1 MIYRKITMEE
11 SNTIQEEQPQ
21 PQPQPTSDVHAP
33 ASTPTPIPT
42 PIPTPEEIK
51 REQMRKYYIELQKQN
66 YEKSIEVVMGQ
77 TTYLREE
84 AIASIEK
91 HKGNVMLAVKE
102 FLGVP
107 EKNESESGGSGGSGG
122 SLNQKRYGVI
132 RNFMDKAAAS
142 YIKTQ
147 ERNKIMNQMLERQKK
162 LREESASATAT
173 ANTIVSSTEPPTQ
186 S

>member
-1 MIYRKITMEE
+1 MEE
-11 SNTIQEEQPQ
+11 STTIQEQPQ
-21 PQPQPTSDVHAP
+21 PQPQPTGNVP
-33 ASTPTPIPT
+33 APIPT
-42 PIPTPEEIK
+42 PTPEELK
-51 REQMRKYYIELQKQN
+51 KEKMRKYYIELQKQN
-66 YEKSIEVVMGQ
+66 YEKCIEVVMGQ

-84 AIASIEK
+84 AIASLEK
-91 HKGNVMLAVKE
+91 HKGNVMLVVKE

-107 EKNESESGGSGGSGG
+107 EKNEPESGGSGG

-162 LREESASATAT
+162 LREESASANANTNT
-173 ANTIVSSTEPPTQ
+173 NTNTIVSSTEPSTH

>member
-1 MIYRKITMEE
+1 MEE
-11 SNTIQEEQPQ
+11 SNAIHE
-21 PQPQPTSDVHAP
+21 QPQPTSDVHAP
-33 ASTPTPIPT
+33 ASTPTPTPT

-84 AIASIEK
+84 AIASLEK

-107 EKNESESGGSGGSGG
+107 EKNDSESGGGGGGG

-162 LREESASATAT
+162 LREESASANTNATAT
-173 ANTIVSSTEPPTQ
+173 ANTIVSLAGPSTEP
-186 S
+186 

>member
-1 MIYRKITMEE
+1 MEE
-11 SNTIQEEQPQ
+11 STAIQEEQQ
-21 PQPQPTSDVHAP
+21 QPTGDVPAP
-33 ASTPTPIPT
+33 TPTPTSTPTP
-42 PIPTPEEIK
+42 TPEELK

-84 AIASIEK
+84 AIASLEK
-91 HKGNVMLAVKE
+91 HKGNVMFVVKE

-107 EKNESESGGSGGSGG
+107 EKNKSELSGG

-162 LREESASATAT
+162 LREESTTATAT
-173 ANTIVSSTEPPTQ
+173 ATAIANTIVTSTEPLTQ

>member
-11 SNTIQEEQPQ
+11 QQ
-21 PQPQPTSDVHAP
+21 
-33 ASTPTPIPT
+33 
-42 PIPTPEEIK
+42 PTPEELK
-51 REQMRKYYIELQKQN
+51 KEQMRKYYIELQKQN

-84 AIASIEK
+84 AIASLEK
-91 HKGNVMLAVKE
+91 HKGNVMFVVKE

-107 EKNESESGGSGGSGG
+107 EKKESESSGG

-142 YIKTQ
+142 YMKTQ

-162 LREESASATAT
+162 LREESATAT
-173 ANTIVSSTEPPTQ
+173 TNTIVSSTEPPTQ

>member
-1 MIYRKITMEE
+1 MEE
-11 SNTIQEEQPQ
+11 SNAIHEQ

-33 ASTPTPIPT
+33 ASTPTP
-42 PIPTPEEIK
+42 TPEQLK
-51 REQMRKYYIELQKQN
+51 KEQIRKYYIELQKQN
-66 YEKSIEVVMGQ
+66 YENSIEVVMGQ

-84 AIASIEK
+84 AIASLEK
-91 HKGNVMLAVKE
+91 HKGNVMLVVKE
-102 FLGVP
+102 FLGIP
-107 EKNESESGGSGGSGG
+107 EKNESESGGSGG

-147 ERNKIMNQMLERQKK
+147 ERNKIMNQMLERQNK
-162 LREESASATAT
+162 LREESATATAT
-173 ANTIVSSTEPPTQ
+173 ATATTNTIVSSTEPSTQ